1 MALAALLFG
10 IVLIAI
16 LFNSFGGDETTTTIA
31 AGESTTT
38 TTPPPALIN
47 VINVTCSVEGY
58 SGLDCDNLIDSGDGE
73 YQFNWDALAGTA
85 QQVVITLTFDQPYRV
100 QSIVWENLPDGD
112 RYYQNYRAKALTI
125 SDKQPT
131 GLPFPIELADTPGP
145 STYTYIAVSTSVLE
159 ITVTNVYAAEER
171 QGNVFSDFAIQQI
184 QVIGTPVIG
193 TPTTIGATTTTGA

>member
-1 MALAALLFG
+1 
-10 IVLIAI
+10 LIAI
-16 LFNSFGGDETTTTIA
+16 LFNSFGGDEATTTVA

-38 TTPPPALIN
+38 TTPPAAIIN
-47 VINVTCSVEGY
+47 VINVSCSVEGY
-58 SGLDCDNLIDSGDGE
+58 SGFDCDNLIDSGDGE
-73 YQFNWDALAGTA
+73 YQFNWDSLAGTA

-131 GLPFPIELADTPGP
+131 GLPFPIELNDAPGP

-171 QGNVFSDFAIQQI
+171 QGNVFSDFAIQQV
-184 QVIGTPVIG
+184 QVIGTPVIA
-193 TPTTIGATTTTGA
+193 TPTTTGATTTTGA